1 MSHKLNFRMI
11 LRAKACN
18 IFQNTRFLLASTI
31 NQSAIVSK
39 DPIGGAVVETKR
51 ETWNLIY
58 KNDKASNE
66 MTKRYWNVRYGTR
79 KLIGFIGTLYC
90 LEIFLFLGTGWG
102 QFQPDIRDFHA
113 CLLGLGFS
121 LLQVA
126 ILYITRRNPL

>member
-1 MSHKLNFRMI
+1 MI
-11 LRAKACN
+11 LRAKKCN
-18 IFQNTRFLLASTI
+18 IFQNARFSLAGRL
-31 NQSAIVSK
+31 NQSNAIISNE
-39 DPIGGAVVETKR
+39 PRGGAVVPAKR

-58 KNDKASNE
+58 KNDEVSNE
-66 MTKRYWNVRYGTR
+66 MTRKYWKVRYATR
-79 KLIGFIGTLYC
+79 KFAGFIGALYC